1 MAAPLNP
8 PSQYGL
14 RWPATPRAWLAL
26 VQLIPFAVAAGFLCG
41 LLAPLIWIVSWLA
54 PI

>member
-1 MAAPLNP
+1 MTAPVNAP
-8 PSQYGL
+8 PQHGL
-14 RWPATPRAWLAL
+14 RWPATPLDWLTL
-26 VQLIPFAVAAGFLCG
+26 VLLIPFATAAGLLCG